1 MDGTRH
7 GDVVSYFNPRLPH
20 WPNLLTYQ
28 WVYAY
33 FSRQLLFLFFIVAAN
48 FVTVSAIGMW
58 GHWAGVFALG
68 VMLVVLNVLW
78 TDDPSPPASNI
89 TEL

>member
-1 MDGTRH
+1 
-7 GDVVSYFNPRLPH
+7 
-20 WPNLLTYQ
+20 
-28 WVYAY
+28 
-33 FSRQLLFLFFIVAAN
+33 
-48 FVTVSAIGMW
+48 MW